1 MVEMGAPVFGENVL
15 FLKEVRTAAMEEKEG
30 K

>member
-1 MVEMGAPVFGENVL
+1 VEMGVPVFGENVL
-15 FLKEVRTAAMEEKEG
+15 FLKEVRTVVMEEQEG